1 MDQAGFLFSMQQVN
15 LPFKEILPGKYLN
28 LDKVVLFE
36 VVRNEAI
43 PDGDKGSWILSIQ
56 TMGSEP
62 DERIMLPFS
71 REVDAFRAMGINRS
85 NLAMFS

>member
-1 MDQAGFLFSMQQVN
+1 MSQVN

-36 VVRNEAI
+36 VVQNHGVV
-43 PDGDKGSWILSIQ
+43 DGAEGSWILSIQ
-56 TMGSEP
+56 TMGSQP
-62 DERIMLPFS
+62 DERIMLPFK